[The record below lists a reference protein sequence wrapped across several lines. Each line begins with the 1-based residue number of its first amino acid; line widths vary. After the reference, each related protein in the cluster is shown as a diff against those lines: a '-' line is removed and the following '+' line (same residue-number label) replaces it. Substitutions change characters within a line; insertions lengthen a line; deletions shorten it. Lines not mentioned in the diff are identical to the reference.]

1 MFICRI
7 LTTKHRNIESV
18 IGSLVCV
25 SFSLASFCKDVWSV
39 IYVKEDPFKSEILEM
54 FTKDS
59 LVKIMIGAW
68 NCCES
73 VLLKKNAHQKDTGQL
88 KNKCV
93 WYAKRY

>member
-1 MFICRI
+1 MCSSAESSQQ
-7 LTTKHRNIESV
+7 NIESV
-18 IGSLVCV
+18 IGLLVCV